1 MVDTGD
7 LKSPG
12 LTAVRVRA
20 PFRVSFESEFDT
32 IRFWLFL
39 LLHHKELQDLLCNAI
54 EHRSPERRKNRG
66 YCVND
71 NEQVFAPPLFSL
83 HTYATIIF

>member
-12 LTAVRVRA
+12 LAAVRVRA

-39 LLHHKELQDLLCNAI
+39 FLHHKELQALPCNVI
-54 EHRSPERRKNRG
+54 EHRSP
-66 YCVND
+66 
-71 NEQVFAPPLFSL
+71 
-83 HTYATIIF
+83 

>member
-12 LTAVRVRA
+12 LTAVRVQV

-32 IRFWLFL
+32 IKFWLFL
-39 LLHHKELQDLLCNAI
+39 SLHHKELKDRLCNVF
-54 EHRSPERRKNRG
+54 EHRSPETRKNQG
-66 YCVND
+66 NCIND
-71 NEQVFAPPLFSL
+71 NEQVSSSPLFSF
-83 HTYATIIF
+83 HTLLTIFF

>member
-12 LTAVRVRA
+12 LTAVRVQV
-20 PFRVSFESEFDT
+20 PFRVSFRSEFDT

-39 LLHHKELQDLLCNAI
+39 YLYHKELQDHLCNVF
-54 EHRSPERRKNRG
+54 EHRSPETRKNQG
-66 YCVND
+66 NCINV
-71 NEQVFAPPLFSL
+71 NEQVSHSPLLSL
-83 HTYATIIF
+83 HTLLTIII

>member
-12 LTAVRVRA
+12 LAAVRVRA

-32 IRFWLFL
+32 IRFWLFYFL
-39 LLHHKELQDLLCNAI
+39 LHKELQALPCNVKEHIGPNNKAFLAYLCN
-54 EHRSPERRKNRG
+54 EK
-66 YCVND
+66 
-71 NEQVFAPPLFSL
+71 EQVVRFLLLSFTRL
-83 HTYATIIF
+83 

>member
-12 LTAVRVRA
+12 LTAVRVQV

-32 IRFWLFL
+32 IRFWLFYFL
-39 LLHHKELQDLLCNAI
+39 LHKELQALPCNVI
-54 EHRSPERRKNRG
+54 EHRSPEGRKNRSN
-66 YCVND
+66 CIND
-71 NEQVFAPPLFSL
+71 NKQVFPPPLLSL
-83 HTYATIIF
+83 HTLLTIIF

>member
-12 LTAVRVRA
+12 LAAVRVRA

-32 IRFWLFL
+32 IKFWLFYFP
-39 LLHHKELQDLLCNAI
+39 HHKELQILPCNVKEHIGPNNKAFLAYLCNEN
-54 EHRSPERRKNRG
+54 EHVVRFYFISFTR
-66 YCVND
+66 
-71 NEQVFAPPLFSL
+71 L
-83 HTYATIIF
+83 

>member
-12 LTAVRVRA
+12 LAAVRVRA

-39 LLHHKELQDLLCNAI
+39 FLHHKELKDLLCNVI
-54 EHRSPERRKNRG
+54 EHRSPEIRKNQG
-66 YCVND
+66 NCIND
-71 NEQVFAPPLFSL
+71 NEQVFPPHLLSL
-83 HTYATIIF
+83 HTLLTIIF

>member
-20 PFRVSFESEFDT
+20 PFRVSKSQNLIQSGSDFFYYYT
-32 IRFWLFL
+32 IRNYKTFSVTL
-39 LLHHKELQDLLCNAI
+39 LNTEALK
-54 EHRSPERRKNRG
+54 
-66 YCVND
+66 
-71 NEQVFAPPLFSL
+71 
-83 HTYATIIF
+83 

>member
-39 LLHHKELQDLLCNAI
+39 FLHHKELQDLLCNVI
-54 EHRSPERRKNRG
+54 EHKSPKIGKNQG
-66 YCVND
+66 NCSNVN
-71 NEQVFAPPLFSL
+71 EHVFAPPLFSL